1 MKLQLFNG
9 GKATRKAPHL
19 IGMHEAVSYINVDNE
34 SGSLVP
40 VKTKLA
46 SGIMVDQYA
55 TFFNAQQ
62 EWISSATVRDYVEL
76 QSKLYWTDRSTQPQ
90 KYDGTNTYQLGVSQ
104 PTTEVTGVV
113 TESPAAIT
121 RITLAGQS
129 ASGNL
134 PASTTFSYIITNKST
149 VTGLTS
155 LASVFSIT
163 TTAGNNQI
171 HISAI
176 DTNFANEAKIYRFFD
191 GAYKLVDTFTSASDT
206 FTDSVFDIS
215 ANTLYVAEAAD
226 LTGTVQ
232 YAYTYYNS
240 AEGVESALSP
250 SLTTFVTVNGEI
262 AIAAIAASADPQ
274 VDKKRLYRLGGALTV
289 FSLVTTLDNA
299 TLTYNDSLN
308 DAEID
313 GTVNTSAL
321 YLPPVSGLQFLTEAN
336 GSLFGSKGSK
346 LYYSEVGLPD
356 AFPTNNFISFPLD
369 IAGMG
374 DTANGMLVFTKN
386 RTYIVTGTSPSTY
399 SKYLLSGDQG
409 CIAFESVANIG
420 PELLWVS
427 NDGIC
432 TSSGDAVT
440 VITKEQLGHITLSP
454 VASAVHDEIYYLSE
468 TGGNV
473 FALDF
478 RYGNIAKDLD
488 LDITSVVQANDV
500 IYGWNTGQLHE
511 LFKGASSESLTY
523 LSAEVTDGEYSNLK
537 TYKSFYIRYDG
548 TITLEIFIDGVSV
561 LSKVLSSSLPTEEIK
576 VPSARQ
582 QGYRVQFKVTGT
594 GTVHEITNI
603 PMGRQ
608 K

>member
-1 MKLQLFNG
+1 MRLQLFSG

-19 IGMHEAVSYINVDNE
+19 IGMHEAVSYTNIDNE

-40 VKTKLA
+40 VKAKLA

-62 EWISSATVRDYVEL
+62 EWISSATVRDYVEF
-76 QSKLYWTDRSTQPQ
+76 QSKLYWADRTGQPQ
-90 KYDGTNTYQLGVSQ
+90 KYDGTNTYQLGINS
-104 PTTEVTGVV
+104 PSTEVAGVV
-113 TESPAAIT
+113 TEGPTAIT

-129 ASGNL
+129 AAGDL
-134 PASTTFSYIITNKST
+134 LVSTTFSYTIVNKST

-155 LASVFSIT
+155 LASVFSV
-163 TTAGNNQI
+163 TTAAGDNQV

-191 GAYKLVDTFTSASDT
+191 GAYRLIATFTSASDT

-215 ANTLYVAEAAD
+215 ANTLYIAEAAD
-226 LTGTVQ
+226 LAGTIQ

-250 SLTTFVTVNGEI
+250 SLTTFVAVNGEI
-262 AIAAIAASADPQ
+262 ALSAIAASADPQ

-299 TLTYNDSLN
+299 TLVYNDSLN

-313 GTVNTSAL
+313 GTVSTSAS

-336 GSLFGSKGSK
+336 GSLFGSKGNK

-369 IAGMG
+369 ITGMG
-374 DTANGMLVFTKN
+374 DTANGVLVFTKN
-386 RTYIVTGTSPSTY
+386 RAYIVTGTSPATY

-409 CIAFESVANIG
+409 CIAFESVANYG

-427 NDGIC
+427 NDGVC

-440 VITKEQLGHITLSP
+440 VITKEQLGHLTLSP

-478 RYGNIAKDLD
+478 RYGNIAKDLS
-488 LDITSVVQANDV
+488 LGVTSVVHANDI
-500 IYGWNTGQLHE
+500 IYGWSSGQLYK
-511 LFKGASSESLTY
+511 LFKDSSSESLTY
-523 LSAEVTDGEYSNLK
+523 LSAEVTEGEYSNLK
-537 TYKSFYIRYDG
+537 TYKSFYVRYDG
-548 TITLEIFIDGVSV
+548 TVTLEIFINGASV

-576 VPSARQ
+576 VPSAGQ
-582 QGYRVQFKVTGT
+582 QGYRVQFKITGT
-594 GTVHEITNI
+594 GTVHEITNT